1 MGRKSS
7 SLADTFVLGMGQI
20 HATFQ
25 AAGNDRRP
33 MQELMMF
40 ANGGARSSATILT
53 SLAGI

>member
-20 HATFQ
+20 HAIFQ
-25 AAGNDRRP
+25 AAGNDHRP

-53 SLAGI
+53 SLGGI